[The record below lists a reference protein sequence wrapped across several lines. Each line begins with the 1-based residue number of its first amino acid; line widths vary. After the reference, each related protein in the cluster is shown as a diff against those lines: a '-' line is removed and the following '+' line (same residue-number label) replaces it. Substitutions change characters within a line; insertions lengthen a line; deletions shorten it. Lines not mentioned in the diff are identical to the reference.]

1 MPLQRRSRSSCPHD
15 GEALPAKPTAAE
27 RARTLAAGSSS
38 ATLVIPGLSVPDP
51 LGMLPAQRVVT
62 GDADILLRL
71 PAGSPALR
79 AVRCAGGDEVTAVLE
94 ITDVAP
100 VAVPDR
106 IRSRAHIAG
115 WLTPVRDGLER
126 GWLKLEVGEVTLE
139 DVWGTELVEPDD
151 FATAE
156 PDPLAEH
163 EADLLQHLAAAHG
176 GELGWLRA
184 LVEGQDAPLRTP
196 PEVVPLAL
204 DRFGL
209 RVRFSDGGGTFDA
222 RFQFPAAV
230 TDVAEL
236 RRTVRALFEEAW
248 RAVDEKNQDQNQNQS

>member
-1 MPLQRRSRSSCPHD
+1 MPLQRRSCSSCPHD
-15 GEALPAKPTAAE
+15 GEVLPAKPTAAE

-38 ATLVIPGLSVPDP
+38 ATLVIPGLSVLDP
-51 LGMLPAQRVVT
+51 LSMLPSQRVVI
-62 GDADILLRL
+62 GDADIILRL
-71 PAGSPALR
+71 PVGSPALR
-79 AVRCAGGDEVTAVLE
+79 AVRCAGNDEVAAVLE

-106 IRSRAHIAG
+106 IRSRAYVAG

-126 GWLKLEVGEVTLE
+126 GWLKLEVGEVTVE

-151 FATAE
+151 FAAAE
-156 PDPLAEH
+156 PDPLAEY
-163 EADLLQHLAAAHG
+163 EADLLQHLAASHG
-176 GELGWLRA
+176 GELGWLCA
-184 LVEGQDAPLRTP
+184 LVEGRDGDGAPGMPLD
-196 PEVVPLAL
+196 VVPLAL

-209 RVRFSDGGGTFDA
+209 RVRFSDGGGSFDA

-248 RAVDEKNQDQNQNQS
+248 RAVDQKQDSDLA